1 MFFIYNEPII
11 YIMATI
17 IKMLRAL
24 REATGNIPASDA
36 FMEALEERE
45 RQREAQREREARKRE
60 REARKREQEARE
72 REAQHEARTEKL
84 LAAMRSEIRVMN
96 WWFTIIG
103 LLIAFLAVAVTLS
116 GLN

>member
-1 MFFIYNEPII
+1 
-11 YIMATI
+11 
-17 IKMLRAL
+17 MLRAL

-72 REAQHEARTEKL
+72 REAQREQEAREREAQHEARTEKL

>member
-1 MFFIYNEPII
+1 MT
-11 YIMATI
+11 TI

-45 RQREAQREREARKRE
+45 RQREAQRE
-60 REARKREQEARE
+60 
-72 REAQHEARTEKL
+72 ARTEKL
-84 LAAMRSEIRVMN
+84 LAAMRSEIKVMN
-96 WWFTIIG
+96 RWFTIIG

>member
-1 MFFIYNEPII
+1 
-11 YIMATI
+11 
-17 IKMLRAL
+17 MLRAL

-60 REARKREQEARE
+60 REARE

-84 LAAMRSEIRVMN
+84 LAAMRSEIKVMN
-96 WWFTIIG
+96 RWFTIIG
-103 LLIAFLAVAVTLS
+103 LLIALLVVAVALS

>member
-1 MFFIYNEPII
+1 
-11 YIMATI
+11 
-17 IKMLRAL
+17 MLRAL

-45 RQREAQREREARKRE
+45 RQREAQRE
-60 REARKREQEARE
+60 QDARE
-72 REAQHEARTEKL
+72 HEARTEKL